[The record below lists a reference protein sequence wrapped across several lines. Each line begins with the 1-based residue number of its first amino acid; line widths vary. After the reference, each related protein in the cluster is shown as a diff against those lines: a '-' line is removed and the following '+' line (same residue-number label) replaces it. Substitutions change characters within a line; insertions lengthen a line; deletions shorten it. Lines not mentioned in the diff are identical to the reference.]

1 MKEEI
6 LDRLATLLRR
16 IDEKLVAYYTAQ
28 YQFVK
33 PPELKVKL
41 GSRYAK
47 VTRAS
52 GKLVPV
58 ESVYFFV
65 DLSNGDLLKAASW
78 KAPAKGARASLFDE
92 DLGISA
98 VGPHGAGYAGVN
110 YTEVW

>member
-16 IDEKLVAYYTAQ
+16 IDEKLVAYYAAQ
-28 YQFVK
+28 YQSIE

-47 VTRAS
+47 VTRVR
-52 GKLVPV
+52 GKLVAA

-110 YTEVW
+110 YTGAW